1 MNVNMGRG
9 AVRELLRRSSVSLG
23 SSGGR
28 VAPDRGVAVW
38 PVLARV
44 AVHRVYPII
53 SDSLQLKLNLPPCSY
68 AFFSKSCNDT

>member
-9 AVRELLRRSSVSLG
+9 AVRELLRRSSVSRVA
-23 SSGGR
+23 SGGR

-44 AVHRVYPII
+44 AVHRVYPIRCG
-53 SDSLQLKLNLPPCSY
+53 SLQLKLNLPPTP
-68 AFFSKSCNDT
+68 FLSKSCRRYLR